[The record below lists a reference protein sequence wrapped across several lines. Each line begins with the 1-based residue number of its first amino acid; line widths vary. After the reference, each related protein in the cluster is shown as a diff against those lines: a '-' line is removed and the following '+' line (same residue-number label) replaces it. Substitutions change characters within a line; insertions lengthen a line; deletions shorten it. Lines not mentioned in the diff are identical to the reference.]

1 MGKFYKGFYKCFAG
15 LIRRIFRVEII
26 GAENEPDEGPFIVA
40 ANHMSNH
47 DVFVL
52 AASMKHQL
60 RYIAKAELF
69 KIPVVSQVI
78 RAFGAYPVKR
88 GAGDVGAIKN
98 TVALLEDGQVV
109 GFFPQGHRYKGVHP
123 SETEVKPGIGLVAVK
138 ANAKI
143 LPVAIYTKKYKMGWF
158 RKTKIII
165 GKPIWF
171 ESHLPLEGNKN
182 DYQRIASTVFAEICE
197 MIPQRPLLTEGEKN
211 K

>member
-15 LIRRIFRVEII
+15 LIRKLFRVEII
-26 GAENEPDEGPFIVA
+26 GAENEPTEGPFIVA

-52 AASMKHQL
+52 AAGMKHQL

-69 KIPVVSQVI
+69 KIPLVAQVV

-98 TVALLEDGQVV
+98 TIAMLEQGEVV
-109 GFFPQGHRYKGVHP
+109 GFFPQGHRYKGIHP
-123 SETEVKPGIGLVAVK
+123 SKTEVKSGIGLVTVK
-138 ANAKI
+138 AKATV
-143 LPVAIYTKKYKMGWF
+143 LPVAIYTKKYKMSWF

-165 GKPIWF
+165 GKPISF

-182 DYQRIASTVFAEICE
+182 DYQHIADNVFAEICS
-197 MIPQRPLLTEGEKN
+197 MIPALPEGDKKN
-211 K
+211 